1 MKIKSKLKSKFIP
14 VNRPKVF
21 SNDIKS
27 VVKVLRENWI
37 SGDGP
42 YVKKFEENFAKFHKK
57 KYAISVSNGTAA
69 LEVALKSL
77 NLKKG
82 SEIIIPAFSII
93 STALCVVKN
102 NLKPILVD
110 VDLDTWNMNPEE
122 ILKKINSKTKAIII
136 THIYGFPVD
145 MSRVLKI
152 AKRKKIFIIED
163 AAEVIGQR
171 YKNRLCGSFGD
182 VSTFSFYANKHITT
196 GEGGILL
203 TDSKN
208 FYEEAKKIR
217 NLDFDNKKRFQ
228 HENLYWNYRLSG
240 LQAALG
246 NSQIKKLDKT
256 INFKIKQGNYY
267 RYLLSDAL
275 DFIELPL
282 EEHNGTL
289 NHYWVFGILLKKEN
303 VRDKLIEELLKEG
316 IETRPFFWP
325 LHLQPVIKDISKEN
339 KNLIISEKLGR
350 NGLYIPTGRHITP
363 KLQKKIVK
371 ILLEKLREI

>member
-1 MKIKSKLKSKFIP
+1 MISVFQPSLTFKDKFAVYKTLLK
-14 VNRPKVF
+14 N
-21 SNDIKS
+21 N
-27 VVKVLRENWI
+27 I
-37 SGDGP
+37 SGTSPIIEDFEKDIS
-42 YVKKFEENFAKFHKK
+42 KKFQR
-57 KYAISVSNGTAA
+57 KYGIAVSNGS
-69 LEVALKSL
+69 VALDAAFQML
-77 NLKKG
+77 NLKK
-82 SEIIIPAFSII
+82 EDE
-93 STALCVVKN
+93 VV
-102 NLKPILVD
+102 LPSFTIVSCLAAVVRSGATPIFCD
-110 VDLDTWNMNPEE
+110 VDESSWNMSLEN
-122 ILKKINSKTKAIII
+122 IKQCVTDKTKAILMVH
-136 THIYGFPVD
+136 TYGLPAEAFEIEEFCNKNNI
-145 MSRVLKI
+145 LL
-152 AKRKKIFIIED
+152 IED
-163 AAEVIGQR
+163 AAEAHGQIVGGR
-171 YKNRLCGSFGD
+171 YCGSFGQI
-182 VSTFSFYANKHITT
+182 STFSFYANKHITT

>member
-1 MKIKSKLKSKFIP
+1 MIP
-14 VNRPKVF
+14 VFKPKIDF
-21 SNDIKS
+21 SDIRSVLKALIGNNIS
-27 VVKVLRENWI
+27 GTSPVVKEFENNF
-37 SGDGP
+37 S
-42 YVKKFEENFAKFHKK
+42 KKFSRD
-57 KYAISVSNGTAA
+57 YGVSVSNGSVA
-69 LEVALKSL
+69 LDVALKVL
-77 NLKKG
+77 NLKENDEVIVP
-82 SEIIIPAFSII
+82 SFTII
-93 STALCVVKN
+93 SCLSAIIRSGA
-102 NLKPILVD
+102 KPIFCD
-110 VDLDTWNMNPEE
+110 VDPQSWNMTLQNV
-122 ILKKINSKTKAIII
+122 KDSFSTKTKAVLVVH
-136 THIYGFPVD
+136 TYGLVAD
-145 MSRVLKI
+145 I
-152 AKRKKIFIIED
+152 KRISDFCKDNSLFLIED
-163 AAEVIGQR
+163 AAEAHGQ
-171 YKNRLCGSFGD
+171 KIDKQFCGSFGD